1 VIGRVS
7 DVLLRSNNKHVE
19 YYRMRKMINK
29 QIGISLITLALVVVS
44 LFTSMNVYADSYKH
58 NDKEGKGLRVIIDLV
73 KEDVR
78 DHVLYD
84 KYDGEYYYKDI
95 YDPNLVV
102 VKVTVGKGTCWDTD
116 GYSYYYGY
124 RGVSKIYELYYDKT
138 IEYVFSK
145 DVVKVGQPFYVYIE
159 NLENERNVC
168 YDGYNH
174 KGKYPEYVTAF
185 LPI

>member
-1 VIGRVS
+1 M
-7 DVLLRSNNKHVE
+7 E
-19 YYRMRKMINK
+19 YQRMKKMINK
-29 QIGISLITLALVVVS
+29 QIGVSLIALTLVVVS
-44 LFTSMNVYADSYKH
+44 LFSATNIYADSYKH
-58 NDKEGKGLRVIIDLV
+58 KDKEEGKGLRVIIDLV
-73 KEDVR
+73 KEDIR

-84 KYDGEYYYKDI
+84 KYDGEYYHKDV

-102 VKVTVGKGTCWDTD
+102 VKVTVGKGTCWDDTD
-116 GYSYYYGY
+116 TWGY

-145 DVVKVGQPFYVYIE
+145 GAVKVGQPFYVYIE
-159 NLENERNVC
+159 NLDNEHNVC

-174 KGKYPEYVTAF
+174 KGKHPEYVTAF

>member
-1 VIGRVS
+1 M
-7 DVLLRSNNKHVE
+7 K
-19 YYRMRKMINK
+19 KMINK
-29 QIGISLITLALVVVS
+29 TIGISLIALTLVVS
-44 LFTSMNVYADSYKH
+44 LYTSTNVYADSYKH
-58 NDKEGKGLRVIIDLV
+58 KDKESNGLRVIIDLV
-73 KEDVR
+73 KEDIR

-84 KYDGEYYYKDI
+84 KYNGEYYYNDV
-95 YDPNLVV
+95 YDPNLIV

-116 GYSYYYGY
+116 TWAY
-124 RGVSKIYELYYDKT
+124 RAVSKIYELYYDKT

-174 KGKYPEYVTAF
+174 KRKHPEYVTAF

>member
-1 VIGRVS
+1 MS
-7 DVLLRSNNKHVE
+7 E
-19 YYRMRKMINK
+19 MINK
-29 QIGISLITLALVVVS
+29 QIGVSLIALTLVVAS
-44 LFTSMNVYADSYKH
+44 LFTATNIYADSYTMHK
-58 NDKEGKGLRVIIDLV
+58 DKEGKGLRVIIDLV
-73 KEDVR
+73 KEDIR

-84 KYDGEYYYKDI
+84 RYEGEYYYKDV
-95 YDPNLVV
+95 YDPNLGVF
-102 VKVTVGKGTCWDTD
+102 KVTVGKGTCWDTD
-116 GYSYYYGY
+116 TWGY

-159 NLENERNVC
+159 NSDNEHNVC

-174 KGKYPEYVTAF
+174 KGKHPEYVTAF

>member
-1 VIGRVS
+1 
-7 DVLLRSNNKHVE
+7 
-19 YYRMRKMINK
+19 MINE
-29 QIGISLITLALVVVS
+29 QLGVSLIALTLVVVVLS
-44 LFTSMNVYADSYKH
+44 LFTSTNVYADSYKH
-58 NDKEGKGLRVIIDLV
+58 KDKDKEGKGLRVIIDLV
-73 KEDVR
+73 KEDIS

-84 KYDGEYYYKDI
+84 RYEGEYYYKDV

-102 VKVTVGKGTCWDTD
+102 VKVTIGKGTCWDTD
-116 GYSYYYGY
+116 GYSY

-145 DVVKVGQPFYVYIE
+145 GAVKVGQPFYVYIK
-159 NLENERNVC
+159 NLENGHNVC

-174 KGKYPEYVTAF
+174 KGKQPEYVIAF

>member
-1 VIGRVS
+1 
-7 DVLLRSNNKHVE
+7 
-19 YYRMRKMINK
+19 MRKMINK
-29 QIGISLITLALVVVS
+29 KIGVSFLIALTLVVVIS
-44 LFTSMNVYADSYKH
+44 LFSAMNVYADSYKH
-58 NDKEGKGLRVIIDLV
+58 KDGKGLRVIIDLV
-73 KEDVR
+73 KEDIS

-84 KYDGEYYYKDI
+84 KYDGKYYYKDV

-102 VKVTVGKGTCWDTD
+102 VKVTVGKGTCWDPD
-116 GYSYYYGY
+116 GYYGY

-145 DVVKVGQPFYVYIE
+145 GVVKVGQPFYVYIE
-159 NLENERNVC
+159 NLENERSVC

-174 KGKYPEYVTAF
+174 KGKQPEYVTAF

>member
-1 VIGRVS
+1 M
-7 DVLLRSNNKHVE
+7 K
-19 YYRMRKMINK
+19 KMINK
-29 QIGISLITLALVVVS
+29 EIGVSLIALTLVVVVVVS
-44 LFTSMNVYADSYKH
+44 LFSATNIYAANSYKH
-58 NDKEGKGLRVIIDLV
+58 KDKEEGKGLRVIIDLV

-84 KYDGEYYYKDI
+84 KYDGEYYYKDV

-102 VKVTVGKGTCWDTD
+102 LKVTIGKGTCWGDTHTW
-116 GYSYYYGY
+116 GYQ
-124 RGVSKIYELYYDKT
+124 GVSKVYKLYYDKT

-145 DVVKVGQPFYVYIE
+145 GAVKTGEPFFVYIE
-159 NLENERNVC
+159 NLDNEHNVC

-174 KGKYPEYVTAF
+174 KGKHPEYVMAF

>member
-1 VIGRVS
+1 
-7 DVLLRSNNKHVE
+7 
-19 YYRMRKMINK
+19 MINK
-29 QIGISLITLALVVVS
+29 QIGLSLIALTLVVVYLS
-44 LFTSMNVYADSYKH
+44 SATNVYGDSYKH
-58 NDKEGKGLRVIIDLV
+58 KHKDKEGKGLHVIIDLV
-73 KEDVR
+73 KEDIR

-84 KYDGEYYYKDI
+84 KYNGEYYYKDV

-116 GYSYYYGY
+116 GYYYYYYYYAY
-124 RGVSKIYELYYDKT
+124 RGVSKIYELYYDKR

-145 DVVKVGQPFYVYIE
+145 GEVKVGQPFYVYIE
-159 NLENERNVC
+159 NLDNEHNVC

-174 KGKYPEYVTAF
+174 KGKHPEYVTAF

>member
-1 VIGRVS
+1 M
-7 DVLLRSNNKHVE
+7 
-19 YYRMRKMINK
+19 MRKVINK
-29 QIGISLITLALVVVS
+29 QIGVSCLIALTFVVVVVLS
-44 LFTSMNVYADSYKH
+44 LFTSTNVYADSYKH
-58 NDKEGKGLRVIIDLV
+58 KDKESNGLRVIIDLV
-73 KEDVR
+73 KEDIS
-78 DHVLYD
+78 DHILYD
-84 KYDGEYYYKDI
+84 RYDGEYYYYKDV

-116 GYSYYYGY
+116 GYSY

-145 DVVKVGQPFYVYIE
+145 GVVKVGQPFYVYIE
-159 NLENERNVC
+159 NLDNERSVC

-174 KGKYPEYVTAF
+174 KGKHPEYVTAF

>member
-1 VIGRVS
+1 M
-7 DVLLRSNNKHVE
+7 K
-19 YYRMRKMINK
+19 KMINK
-29 QIGISLITLALVVVS
+29 KIGISLIALTLVIVS
-44 LFTSMNVYADSYKH
+44 LFSATNVYADSYKH
-58 NDKEGKGLRVIIDLV
+58 KNKEEGKGLRVIIDLV
-73 KEDVR
+73 KEDIS

-84 KYDGEYYYKDI
+84 KYNNEYYYKDV

-102 VKVTVGKGTCWDTD
+102 VKVTVGKGTCWGDTD
-116 GYSYYYGY
+116 IWGY

-145 DVVKVGQPFYVYIE
+145 GAVKVGQPFYVYIE
-159 NLENERNVC
+159 NLDNERRVC

-174 KGKYPEYVTAF
+174 KGKHPEYVTAF

>member
-1 VIGRVS
+1 
-7 DVLLRSNNKHVE
+7 
-19 YYRMRKMINK
+19 MRKMINK
-29 QIGISLITLALVVVS
+29 QIGVSLIALTLVIVS
-44 LFTSMNVYADSYKH
+44 LFSATNVYADSYKH
-58 NDKEGKGLRVIIDLV
+58 KGKDGKGLRVIIDLV
-73 KEDVR
+73 KEEDIR

-84 KYDGEYYYKDI
+84 KYDGKYYYKDI

-102 VKVTVGKGTCWDTD
+102 VKVTVGKGTCWDPD
-116 GYSYYYGY
+116 GYYGY

-145 DVVKVGQPFYVYIE
+145 GVVKVDQPFYVYIE
-159 NLENERNVC
+159 NLDNEHNVC

-174 KGKYPEYVTAF
+174 KGKHPEYVMAF

>member
-1 VIGRVS
+1 
-7 DVLLRSNNKHVE
+7 
-19 YYRMRKMINK
+19 MRNMIDK
-29 QIGISLITLALVVVS
+29 QIGVSLIALTLVVIVVVS
-44 LFTSMNVYADSYKH
+44 LFSATNIYADSYKH
-58 NDKEGKGLRVIIDLV
+58 KDKQGKGLRVIIDLV
-73 KEDVR
+73 KEDIR

-102 VKVTVGKGTCWDTD
+102 VKVTIGKGTCWDTD
-116 GYSYYYGY
+116 TWGY
-124 RGVSKIYELYYDKT
+124 RGFPKIYYLYYDKT

-145 DVVKVGQPFYVYIE
+145 DAVKVGQPFYVYIE
-159 NLENERNVC
+159 NLDNERNVC

-174 KGKYPEYVTAF
+174 KGKHPEYVMAF